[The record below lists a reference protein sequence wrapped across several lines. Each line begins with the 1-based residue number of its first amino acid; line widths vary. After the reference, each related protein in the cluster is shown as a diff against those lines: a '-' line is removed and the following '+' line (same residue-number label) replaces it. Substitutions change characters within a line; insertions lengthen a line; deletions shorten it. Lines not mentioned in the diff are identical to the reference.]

1 MARDDEYRA
10 VASRMRALL
19 DELDRLHLS
28 TVAVHV
34 DLALSRLEN
43 IIAVQDRS
51 ASNLD
56 DDGQR

>member
-1 MARDDEYRA
+1 MARDDQYRA
-10 VASRMRALL
+10 VASRIQTLL

-34 DLALSRLEN
+34 DLALSRLED